1 MSRRRNNKAREPIAA
16 AAVGN
21 WGNDLFD
28 TSRIDPLIGKI
39 ISTVTTSSHLEA
51 MSVDDNGFAGDGDD
65 SCVSSFADTTPG
77 TPNGTLP
84 SLNNIWECPQIN
96 MSSREGDNGLLVHGW
111 TCGHCPMPAQG
122 PANFFKHLNATK
134 ALAHVLRIKG
144 ASVSACKG
152 NIPFPKRVQYKALYN
167 AGRVKSK
174 MSSERKAELDYDI
187 AESQD
192 RVAASH
198 YPAAM

>member
-16 AAVGN
+16 AAVDN

-51 MSVDDNGFAGDGDD
+51 MSVDDEGFAGDGDD
-65 SCVSSFADTTPG
+65 SVSSFADTMLG

-84 SLNNIWECPQIN
+84 PLSNIWECPQIN
-96 MSSREGDNGLLVHGW
+96 MGSREGDNGSLIHGW
-111 TCGHCPMPAQG
+111 TCNYCPMPARG
-122 PANFFKHLNATK
+122 PPHFFKYLNATK

-152 NIPFPKRVQYKALYN
+152 NIPFAKRVQYKALYN
-167 AGRVKSK
+167 TGRVKSK

>member
-1 MSRRRNNKAREPIAA
+1 MSRHRNSKAHEPIAA
-16 AAVGN
+16 AAVYN
-21 WGNDLFD
+21 WGDELFN

-39 ISTVTTSSHLEA
+39 ISTVSTSSRLEA
-51 MSVDDNGFAGDGDD
+51 MSVDDEGFAGDGDD
-65 SCVSSFADTTPG
+65 SCVSSFADTML
-77 TPNGTLP
+77 PNGPLP
-84 SLNNIWECPQIN
+84 SLINIWECPQIN
-96 MSSREGDNGLLVHGW
+96 MSSREGDDGSLIHGW
-111 TCGHCPMPAQG
+111 TCNYCPMPARG
-122 PANFFKHLNATK
+122 PSHFFKHLNATK

-152 NIPFPKRVQYKALYN
+152 NIPFAKRVQYKALYN
-167 AGRVKSK
+167 TGRVKSK
-174 MSSERKAELDYDI
+174 MLSERKAELDYDI